1 MKTRVRFYSPAAV
14 ALVGALAS
22 LFAPNSSSGA
32 SAGAEIV
39 GWMPITCLGS
49 SDTIVSAP
57 LARPTVYVGS
67 GTGSTVTAGV
77 SGKITF
83 SGTPF
88 TASQFKYVSGTQS
101 NTYYAF
107 VASGTKEGDYFTITD
122 NDTNSVTVALNG
134 DTLSAVTSGTTVK
147 IVPYWTLGTLFPNG
161 DGVTATSG
169 FAAATQILLPDTA
182 SSGTNLAAA
191 GIYVYSSSA
200 AMWLKSGESGSANDT
215 ILYPDNYFTVRN
227 NTSATT
233 TITVNGAVVVTKLIT
248 ALTTN
253 ASSKQDNFVSMMRPT
268 TVTLNGSGLISSGAF
283 SASSGFV
290 ATDQLF
296 VFDNTVAQL
305 NKAASRIYTYSNGA
319 WRRSGSS
326 GDAGTDAVFTPGTG
340 VIIRKAKNAASTTS
354 MWTSPSTVTN

>member
-1 MKTRVRFYSPAAV
+1 MKTRAHSSYPV
-14 ALVGALAS
+14 ALVLAGM
-22 LFAPNSSSGA
+22 LANVIAPSSSVGA
-32 SAGAEIV
+32 TAGAEII

-57 LARPTVYVGS
+57 LARPAVYIGS
-67 GTGSTVTAGV
+67 GTGATVTAGV
-77 SGKITF
+77 TGKITF

-107 VASGTKEGDYFTITD
+107 IASGTKEGDYFTITD
-122 NDTNSVTVALNG
+122 NDTSSVTVALNG
-134 DTLSAVTSGTTVK
+134 DTLAAVTSGTTVK
-147 IVPYWTLGTLFPNG
+147 IIPFWTLGTLFPSG

-169 FAAATQILLPDTA
+169 FTAATQILLPDTA
-182 SSGTNLAAA
+182 TSGTNLAAA
-191 GIYVYSSSA
+191 GIYTYSSSA
-200 AMWLKSGESGSANDT
+200 AMWLKSGTSGSANDT

-233 TITVNGAVVVTKLIT
+233 SITVNGAVVVNKLMT

-253 ASSKQDNFVSMMRPT
+253 ATTKQDNFVAMMRPT
-268 TVTLNGSGLISSGAF
+268 TVTLNDSGLISSGAF
-283 SASSGFV
+283 SASSGFT

-305 NKAASRIYTYSNGA
+305 NKAASRIYTYSSGA

-354 MWTSPSTVTN
+354 LWTSPSTVSN